1 MATINEL
8 REALGEAREHV
19 ILNKYND
26 AMILMAQITI
36 DVVEHLI
43 DDALIVSKGYE
54 QDLKTLLANN
64 IISSDTMHNF
74 ETLIISGIKA
84 HEGVTIPKE
93 HAETALQILNNEFE
107 NVLNRESK
115 VVSVGNDVAET
126 SHAHLMS
133 GENNKNDGAPIF
145 AYDDS
150 NEKNEPYVGDFSRD
164 YNSQNDAPA
173 FMKENIDFREKEKLR
188 KQIFENEKKKGVKN
202 LKKLFAIIIPIIGI
216 VILVLLIKS
225 CVGAVSNRRNTPTAP
240 PMTEPVTVESTEETE
255 PETTGVAGYYRVTA
269 DVLNLRTQA
278 NVSAPIAALVSQGE
292 QIQVTEKYNDE
303 WYIVRY
309 NDRMC
314 FAASQYLQRIDTAG
328 VVEPVE

>member
-36 DVVEHLI
+36 DVVEHLV

-84 HEGVTIPKE
+84 HEGVNIPKE

-107 NVLNRESK
+107 NVVSKENK

-126 SHAHLMS
+126 SHAHLVNN
-133 GENNKNDGAPIF
+133 ENKNENSPMF
-145 AYDDS
+145 SYDDS
-150 NEKNEPYVGDFSRD
+150 DEKNEPYVGDFSMD
-164 YNSQNDAPA
+164 YNSKNEAPA
-173 FMKENIDFREKEKLR
+173 FMGENINFREKEKLR
-188 KQIFENEKKKGVKN
+188 KQILENEKNKGKKNV
-202 LKKLFAIIIPIIGI
+202 KKLFAIIIPIVGI
-216 VILVLLIKS
+216 ILIAILIRS
-225 CVGAVSNRRNTPTAP
+225 CVSAVSSRRNTPTAP
-240 PMTEPVTVESTEETE
+240 IMTEPPTTETTEETE
-255 PETTGVAGYYRVTA
+255 PETTGVEGYYRVTA

-278 NVSAPIAALVSQGE
+278 NTSAPIAALVPQGE
-292 QIQVTEKYNDE
+292 QVQVTGRYNDD

-309 NDRMC
+309 NERMC

-328 VVEPVE
+328 VAEPAE